1 MRWNVLCERQTD
13 PGDVADDLTLSLAH
27 VSTAVEAA
35 ERVVDAVNIRL
46 ADTPAVRGPSST
58 LRRGPVNCPLL
69 LN

>member
-1 MRWNVLCERQTD
+1 MFSVRDRPTLEMWLTL
-13 PGDVADDLTLSLAH
+13 LTLSLAD

>member
-1 MRWNVLCERQTD
+1 MFSVRDRPTLEMWLTL
-13 PGDVADDLTLSLAH
+13 LTLSLAH

>member
-1 MRWNVLCERQTD
+1 MFSVRDRPTLEMWLTL
-13 PGDVADDLTLSLAH
+13 LTLSLAH

-46 ADTPAVRGPSST
+46 ADTPAVRGPPST
-58 LRRGPVNCPLL
+58 LRRDHVNCPLL